1 MNPENQAR
9 HTGMAAALAAFLLWG
24 FLPIY
29 FHLIGPRVSVWE
41 MLIHRIIWAA
51 LLLALF
57 TLAAGRVARVRAV
70 FTRPRLLLALTGSA
84 ILIAGNW
91 AVFIWAVTSN
101 HVLESS
107 LGYYINPLLNVL
119 LGFFFLGERLRPLQS
134 LAVSIA
140 AAGVLMMVLA
150 FGTVPWIS
158 LVLAGCFGGYGLIR
172 KQTHVDSATGLLIET
187 LLLSPFALI
196 GLAWM
201 YHQGQAAF
209 LQSSPRTDLLLV
221 GAGAVTVVPLVFFAA
236 GARRLRLSTLG
247 LFQYITPT
255 AHFLT
260 GVFLFGEA
268 FTRADA
274 VTFTCIWLG
283 LIIYTG
289 DNWRS
294 QRRLTALA
302 RAARARA

>member
-1 MNPENQAR
+1 MNPENQTR
-9 HTGMAAALAAFLLWG
+9 GGMAAALAAFLLWG
-24 FLPIY
+24 GLPLY
-29 FHLIGPRVSVWE
+29 FHLIGPGVSAWE

-57 TLAAGRVARVRAV
+57 TLALGRGARVRAV
-70 FTRPRLLLALTGSA
+70 FGNPRQCLALTGSA
-84 ILIAGNW
+84 ILIGCNW

-119 LGFFFLGERLRPLQS
+119 LGFWFLGERLRPMQT
-134 LAVSIA
+134 LAVTIA
-140 AAGVLMMVLA
+140 AAGVLMMVIA
-150 FGTVPWIS
+150 FGKVPWIS
-158 LVLAGCFGGYGLIR
+158 LLLAGCFGGYGLIR
-172 KQTHVDSATGLLIET
+172 KQTDVDSATGLLIET

-196 GLAWM
+196 WLAWM
-201 YHQGQAAF
+201 YHQGDAAF
-209 LQSSPRTDLLLV
+209 LRGAPRTDLLLI
-221 GAGAVTVVPLVFFAA
+221 GAGAVTVVPLVLFAI

-255 AHFLT
+255 AHFVT

-274 VTFTCIWLG
+274 VTFTCIWAG
-283 LIIYTG
+283 LMIYTA

-294 QRRLTALA
+294 QRRLLALA
-302 RAARARA
+302 RKAGTQG

>member
-1 MNPENQAR
+1 MNPEKEAR
-9 HTGMAAALAAFLLWG
+9 TGMAAALAAFLLWG

-29 FHLIGPRVSVWE
+29 FHLIGPKVSVWE

-51 LLLALF
+51 VLLGLF
-57 TLAAGRVARVRAV
+57 TLAMGRSARVKAV
-70 FTRPRLLLALTGSA
+70 FTNPRQLLALTGSA
-84 ILIAGNW
+84 ILIACNW
-91 AVFIWAVTSN
+91 GVFIWAVTSN

-119 LGFFFLGERLRPLQS
+119 LGFCFLGERLRPMQM
-134 LAVSIA
+134 LAVAIA
-140 AAGVLMMVLA
+140 AAGVLVTVIA

-172 KQTHVDSATGLLIET
+172 KQTNVDSATGLLIET

-196 GLAWM
+196 WLAWM
-201 YHQGQAAF
+201 YHQGSAAF
-209 LQSSPRTDLLLV
+209 LHSPLHIDLLLV
-221 GAGAVTVVPLVFFAA
+221 GAGAVTVVPLVFFAV

-255 AHFLT
+255 AHFIT
-260 GVFLFGEA
+260 GVFLFDEV

-274 VTFTCIWLG
+274 VTFACIWAG
-283 LIIYTG
+283 LFIYTA
-289 DNWRS
+289 DNWRN
-294 QRRLTALA
+294 QRQIATEEREAGT
-302 RAARARA
+302 RA